1 MTKTFPLLPLAAGL
15 MLAGPL
21 HAADLDAG
29 KAKASDIC
37 ADCHGMDG
45 KEDKEFPIAGMSVED
60 FTKAMKEY
68 QNGTRTKS
76 KKMTKA
82 ANKVNDADIA
92 DLAAY
97 YGAQPK

>member
-1 MTKTFPLLPLAAGL
+1 MTKTSPLLLLAAGL
-15 MLAGPL
+15 MLAGPP
-21 HAADLDAG
+21 HAADSDAG
-29 KAKASDIC
+29 KARASDAC

-45 KEDKEFPIAGMSVED
+45 KEDKDFPIAGMSVED